1 MPASPETDI
10 FPTGSPRTS
19 SYLKRFGISTVLAH
33 LALCLG
39 TAVMFTLAF
48 PKPGWSFM
56 AYFALVPVGVL
67 VMRTTNLRRLAWTSY
82 LVFVGWWALRT
93 LWLQEVNPLA
103 PVGVALVCGGWFS
116 VTLVG
121 LAAVQRRFRGAMT
134 ATLPI
139 FWCAQEALRGRFPW
153 GGFGWFNLSASQ
165 ANWRA
170 EQSPGLIVQSA
181 DLFGE
186 LTVTFLVAMTAGL
199 MVDLIAR
206 PLSKRSARGRML
218 PRKTVMVAAVI
229 WGTLMASALL
239 YGRHRIAQTS
249 EFVQAGPTITVVQ
262 TNVPQSNKNRSTPEQ
277 DEFRLDR
284 MFELS
289 ERALRDEAG
298 TSLIIWPET
307 MVPYYINPE
316 WVDDT
321 QNASERWANYW
332 ARCVELDAQLQ
343 TFASK
348 NQVSMIVGASS
359 FLKGDSAAEDD
370 RKNSAH
376 LYLPSNRYD
385 AYYSKRHLV
394 PFGEHVPGPAW
405 FKSLALKFMPIDQTT
420 GEPIDITLRRG
431 AGTVVFPVPAFR
443 AEGGGLN
450 VVTPICFE
458 DVVGPFCREMVY
470 APSGDKRADVMVNL
484 TNDGWFAGTSQGYQ
498 HLQVATLRCIET
510 RTPMARSVNTGVSGF
525 IDSLGKIGPLVQVE
539 GRHQEVAGIASVR
552 VMIDSRTSPYARTRE
567 GLAVGVCAA
576 SVLLLIG
583 VWVPHG
589 SDRKAKG
596 KDKGDS

>member
-82 LVFVGWWALRT
+82 LVFAAWWALRT
-93 LWLQEVNPLA
+93 LWLREVNPLA

-165 ANWRA
+165 ASWRA
-170 EQSPGLIVQSA
+170 DQAPGLIVQSA

-206 PLSKRSARGRML
+206 PLSKRSTRGRML
-218 PRKTVMVAAVI
+218 PRKTVVVAAVI
-229 WGTLMASALL
+229 WGALIASALL
-239 YGRHRIAQTS
+239 YGRYRIAQTPAY
-249 EFVQAGPTITVVQ
+249 VQPGPTITVVQ
-262 TNVPQSNKNRSTPEQ
+262 TNVPQSNKTSPTQEQ
-277 DEFRLDR
+277 VDFRLDR
-284 MFELS
+284 LFELS
-289 ERALRDEAG
+289 EQALRDDPG
-298 TSLIIWPET
+298 TSLIVWPET
-307 MVPYYINPE
+307 MVPYAINPE
-316 WVDDT
+316 WIDGPTRSSVYWLRGVEVD
-321 QNASERWANYW
+321 
-332 ARCVELDAQLQ
+332 ARMQV
-343 TFASK
+343 FAGK
-348 NQVSMIVGASS
+348 HQVSLLVGASALLPNMQS
-359 FLKGDSAAEDD
+359 GEIDTTNAAQ
-370 RKNSAH
+370 
-376 LYLPSNRYD
+376 LYLPDGRYNS
-385 AYYSKRHLV
+385 YYSKRHLV
-394 PFGEHVPGPAW
+394 PFGEYIPGPESIKPTLLGW
-405 FKSLALKFMPIDQTT
+405 FAPRDPED
-420 GEPIDITLRRG
+420 GEPIDYGLRRG
-431 AGTVVFPVPAFR
+431 EGTVVFPVPAFR

-525 IDSLGKIGPLVQVE
+525 IDSLGKVGPLVEVE
-539 GRHQEVAGIASVR
+539 GRHQEVAGITSAR

-583 VWVPHG
+583 VLVPHG

-596 KDKGDS
+596 KDKGENAGK